1 MFSRKVE
8 RGKSMKDLIRAFDD
22 LPLVI
27 KIILCIPSLDIAWS
41 IYKIFKSIDKNNTV
55 GIILGILTIF
65 PGAFF
70 IWIIDLVTLL
80 VNGKVWWID

>member
-1 MFSRKVE
+1 
-8 RGKSMKDLIRAFDD
+8 MKNLIKAFDD

-27 KIILCIPSLDIAWS
+27 KVILCIPMLDIVWS
-41 IYKIFKSIDKNNTV
+41 IYKICRSVDKSNV
-55 GIILGILTIF
+55 LGIVLGVLTIF

-80 VNGKVWWID
+80 VNGKVWWLD

>member
-1 MFSRKVE
+1 MFSRE
-8 RGKSMKDLIRAFDD
+8 RGKEMKDLIKAFDE

-27 KIILCIPSLDIAWS
+27 KVILCIPSLDIAWS
-41 IYKIFKSIDKNNTV
+41 IYKICKSVDNKNTL

-80 VNGKVWWID
+80 TNGKVWWFD